1 MQLVSRHV
9 IERLSQIRVIFQS
22 ARKSL
27 SVAPSLS
34 RPVEDCKGCR
44 ALAGV
49 RNAGLD
55 DPRAGRPDAHC
66 NFGDRRIRGVSCG
79 CSTQRKSLERGVP
92 SKRFGTHAVTRAHC
106 SPPPTGPVSAAAQA
120 PPIDRLTFKSRVAPT
135 TSVSG
140 LCTSAPTTTLVVRSL
155 ANHAEYGTRNREIE
169 IWHVFGRACG
179 SGPPHGVAVHDEFQ
193 DVDDGLTTRALQ
205 EADNERLVDAG
216 QVPIEVIPAAPHG
229 DKSNPNV
236 ALFPGFSPS
245 GIAGSSVAAA
255 CHATY
260 HRSGM

>member
-1 MQLVSRHV
+1 M
-9 IERLSQIRVIFQS
+9 
-22 ARKSL
+22 
-27 SVAPSLS
+27 S
-34 RPVEDCKGCR
+34 RPVEGCAKCP

-49 RNAGLD
+49 RNLGLD
-55 DPRAGRPDAHC
+55 DPSPGRPDSPC
-66 NFGDRRIRGVSCG
+66 NFGDRIR
-79 CSTQRKSLERGVP
+79 
-92 SKRFGTHAVTRAHC
+92 
-106 SPPPTGPVSAAAQA
+106 
-120 PPIDRLTFKSRVAPT
+120 
-135 TSVSG
+135 
-140 LCTSAPTTTLVVRSL
+140 RSL

-245 GIAGSSVAAA
+245 GVARSSIAATS
-255 CHATY
+255 HATY
-260 HRSGM
+260 DRSGM